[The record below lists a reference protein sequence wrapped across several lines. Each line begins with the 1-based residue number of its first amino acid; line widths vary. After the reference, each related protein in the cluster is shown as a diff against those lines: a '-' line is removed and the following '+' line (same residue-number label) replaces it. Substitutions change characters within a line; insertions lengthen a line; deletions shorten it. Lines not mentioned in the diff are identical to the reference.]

1 MYSEINFNLA
11 PHAGSGFERNLNCED
26 RRVDWVCYPEGYACL
41 QRPFPLGSH
50 AMIDDFSPEIAGS
63 PFKTNDMGTVVGVAR
78 TRMDAGD
85 VDGKFCD
92 RRIEIQ
98 GQNGIRWWYKET
110 SLVRILKVFD
120 QYCPEYLYVVSH
132 SPTAPSCAA
141 APAQQGAPLA
151 AAPAGTTL
159 TRTTTNL
166 DSFWIGSDPRQYDEE
181 TGQFVPV
188 SVLARKAQ
196 PMPPQST

>member
-141 APAQQGAPLA
+141 SVACANLAP
-151 AAPAGTTL
+151 GTRVKWGDLNHTE
-159 TRTTTNL
+159 
-166 DSFWIGSDPRQYDEE
+166 QYHHP
-181 TGQFVPV
+181 TWPSG
-188 SVLARKAQ
+188 LARGGRPRFDTAAGRAWCGRGR
-196 PMPPQST
+196 